1 MTKKATDP
9 LLKRREQTLQE
20 VRQMTRTVL
29 GRYPVKVYL
38 FGSWAKGTPSRHSDI
53 DVGIEPMT
61 PLPPGVLATLRE
73 RFEES
78 HVPYRVEV
86 VDLSAA
92 DPTFREAVVRQGI
105 PWND

>member
-1 MTKKATDP
+1 MARKTTDSA
-9 LLKRREQTLQE
+9 LKRREQTLQE
-20 VRQMTRTVL
+20 VRRMTRTVL

-38 FGSWAKGTPSRHSDI
+38 FGSWAKGTPSRYSDI
-53 DVGIEPMT
+53 DVGIEPT
-61 PLPPGVLATLRE
+61 APLPPGVLATLRE

-86 VDLSAA
+86 VDLSTA

>member
-1 MTKKATDP
+1 MARKTTDSA
-9 LLKRREQTLQE
+9 LKRCEETLQE
-20 VRQMTRTVL
+20 VRRMTRTVL

-53 DVGIEPMT
+53 DVGIQPLT

-73 RFEES
+73 RLEES
-78 HVPYRVEV
+78 RVPYRVEV

-92 DPTFREAVVRQGI
+92 DPMFREAVVRHGI